1 MSASKIFFALP
12 LLFTVACAASSVD
25 EHGGTSNSEAEIGST
40 ATISFD
46 ASFEQ
51 RVSGG
56 ALQPGR
62 SVKVVYDAERLTACR
77 GEQGGIPQ
85 WSITGFYKIDDGPV
99 KSFPAG
105 GLALAGAEPPTILL
119 DRAGD
124 LEIWFS
130 NTNRWGCNAYD
141 SAFGENYHFAV
152 TFPEDTR

>member
-1 MSASKIFFALP
+1 LFSAAA
-12 LLFTVACAASSVD
+12 ACAPAADDAPSSP
-25 EHGGTSNSEAEIGST
+25 SSSQAEIGAT

-62 SVKVVYDAERLTACR
+62 SVKVVYDAERLTQCR

-99 KSFPAG
+99 KTFPAG
-105 GLALAGAEPPTILL
+105 GLVLANGESPTILL

-124 LEIWFS
+124 LEIWFQ
-130 NTNRWGCNAYD
+130 NTGRWGCNAYD

-152 TFPEDTR
+152 DFPAEPTP